1 MNGNGLNHYKSN
13 TVENMALRIANE
25 TPRLAELLPEQ
36 LEQIARI
43 VMTQNLTN
51 ELSGMAKI
59 AGIDYKTEKSVFI
72 TQSSKTGSEYTQ
84 SSYRKALKELEQ
96 FTNRNGINILQL
108 TPGQADDFIYTLTGS
123 PNSKSI
129 VIAGVSSFYSY
140 LERRYS
146 VIKNPIRGTKA
157 RPAKKPVKE
166 IEIPSEIELA
176 TILDSLSE
184 LERMAVYIMAYRGLR
199 VGAFKDLRIWGNRYQ
214 SNSKGKAIYGELPI
228 EVIANIKSSGLNN
241 RTPFE
246 NLTTNALKLRIYR
259 HTSKLCREGKINAT
273 YSATTSG
280 TISPFRNTRRTR
292 TYTNFQNCWII
303 RVFQSRKVT

>member
-1 MNGNGLNHYKSN
+1 
-13 TVENMALRIANE
+13 MALKIASE
-25 TPRLAELLPEQ
+25 SPKLTDLSTEQ

-59 AGIDYKTEKSVFI
+59 ANIDYQSEKSVFI
-72 TQSSKTGSEYTQ
+72 AQSSKSGSQHTKA
-84 SSYRKALKELEQ
+84 SYLKALDELER
-96 FTNRNGINILQL
+96 FTKKHGINILQL

-129 VIAGVSSFYSY
+129 MISGVSSFYSY

-146 VIKNPIRGTKA
+146 VVKNPIRGTKA
-157 RPAKKPVKE
+157 RPSKKPVKE
-166 IEIPSEIELA
+166 IEVPTETELV
-176 TILDSLSE
+176 TILDSLPE
-184 LERMAVYIMAYRGLR
+184 FEKTAVYIMAYRGLR
-199 VGAFKDLRIWGNRYQ
+199 IGALKGLKIWGNRYQ

-228 EVIANIKSSGLNN
+228 EVIANIKSSNLNN

-259 HTSKLCREGKINAT
+259 HTSKLCREEKINAA
-273 YSATTSG
+273 YSAHDFRHYFA
-280 TISPFRNTRRTR
+280 ISEYKKDRDIYKLSKLLDHTCISITEGYLRSLKLD
-292 TYTNFQNCWII
+292 I
-303 RVFQSRKVT
+303 